1 MTTLKARITEDM
13 KAAMKAGEAMRLHTV
28 RLALS
33 EIKRYEADKGA
44 EPDEATALAILDK
57 MVKQRRDSEQQFRA
71 GNRADLAD
79 KEAAEIKILLAYMPQ
94 QLSEAEVLALIDQ
107 GKADSFLETGLAPWK
122 FEEAVKGTDI
132 GLTLRMH
139 ERYDHSYYFISTF
152 MDDHLKWH
160 AARLG

>member
-13 KAAMKAGEAMRLHTV
+13 KSAMKAGEAMRLHTV

-33 EIKRYEADKGA
+33 ELKRFEADNGKDA
-44 EPDEATALAILDK
+44 DEATALGILDK

-94 QLSEAEVLALIDQ
+94 QLTEAEVLALVEQ
-107 GKADSFLETGLAPWK
+107 GKSETG
-122 FEEAVKGTDI
+122 AVGGKDMGKLMAWLKPRVAGKTDMGKLS
-132 GLTLRMH
+132 GLVK
-139 ERYDHSYYFISTF
+139 S
-152 MDDHLKWH
+152 K
-160 AARLG
+160 LG